1 MLCKFLNFSCNIL
14 SIDEAFDNLDD
25 IGCENVL
32 NMISHRLNDISS
44 EYIITHRSDIELPV
58 DDEIIVVKD
67 SKGFS
72 RIV

>member
-1 MLCKFLNFSCNIL
+1 MLCKFLNSSCNIL

-32 NMISHRLNDISS
+32 NMISHRLNDINSV
-44 EYIITHRSDIELPV
+44 YIITHHSDIELPV